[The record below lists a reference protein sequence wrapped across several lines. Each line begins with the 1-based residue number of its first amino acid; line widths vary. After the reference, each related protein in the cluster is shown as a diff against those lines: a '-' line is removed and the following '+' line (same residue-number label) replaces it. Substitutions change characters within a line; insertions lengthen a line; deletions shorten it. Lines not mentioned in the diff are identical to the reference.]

1 LAQILQIFLGT
12 RWDYKKGYKT
22 MSTQNIAL
30 FKALGA
36 KMDYLTMRQ
45 RVVSQNIANA
55 DTPGYKPKDLK
66 PVDFGKVLNDVA
78 DTGSV
83 SLISTNA
90 GHMMAPGQT
99 ASGEAR
105 KAKTVYEVAPAGN
118 AVIMEEQIINSNQ
131 TSMDYNLMTSLYQ
144 KNVRMIK
151 IALGTQ

>member
-1 LAQILQIFLGT
+1 
-12 RWDYKKGYKT
+12 

-66 PVDFGKVLNDVA
+66 PVDFGKVLNEVT

-83 SLISTNA
+83 SLASTNP
-90 GHMMAPGQT
+90 GHMLAPGQT
-99 ASGEAR
+99 AHGEAK

-144 KNVRMIK
+144 KNVRMLK
-151 IALGTQ
+151 IALGAQ

>member
-1 LAQILQIFLGT
+1 
-12 RWDYKKGYKT
+12 

-66 PVDFGKVLNDVA
+66 PVNFGKVLEGVS
-78 DTGSV
+78 DTSNV
-83 SLISTNA
+83 SLVSTNP
-90 GHMMAPGQT
+90 GHQLAPGQT
-99 ASGEAR
+99 AKGEAK

-118 AVIMEEQIINSNQ
+118 AVVMEEQIINSNQ
-131 TSMDYNLMTSLYQ
+131 TSMDYNLMTSLYH

-151 IALGTQ
+151 IALGAQ